1 MRAGRLGSAGSAM
14 KSDSFGPLVECTM
27 TFVEDFGVSIRV
39 PIVIF
44 IPSCIHSSVYMFTSP
59 RAPVLMLKLV
69 LELR

>member
-1 MRAGRLGSAGSAM
+1 
-14 KSDSFGPLVECTM
+14 LVECTM